1 MIEVPAA
8 ALTAREVFEVTDFV
22 SLGTND
28 LAQYVFAADRQV
40 GAVAALNDPWQPA
53 LLRLI
58 GMVGDAAEAAGK
70 PAGVCGEAAADPML
84 ACVLV
89 GLGVSSL
96 SMNAPAITRVGA
108 LLAAV
113 SVDSCQTAAR
123 MASSA
128 GTVAAA
134 RMAAKAALGL
144 D

>member
-1 MIEVPAA
+1 A

-53 LLRLI
+53 LLRLVAI
-58 GMVGDAAEAAGK
+58 VGEAAVAADK
-70 PAGVCGEAAADPML
+70 PAGVCGEAAADPLL

-96 SMNAPAITRVGA
+96 SMNPSALDSVGA
-108 LLAAV
+108 MLASV
-113 SVDSCQTAAR
+113 SLDQCQTAGRIA
-123 MASSA
+123 MAA
-128 GTVAAA
+128 GTPASARTAA
-134 RMAAKAALGL
+134 RAALGPL
-144 D
+144 SG